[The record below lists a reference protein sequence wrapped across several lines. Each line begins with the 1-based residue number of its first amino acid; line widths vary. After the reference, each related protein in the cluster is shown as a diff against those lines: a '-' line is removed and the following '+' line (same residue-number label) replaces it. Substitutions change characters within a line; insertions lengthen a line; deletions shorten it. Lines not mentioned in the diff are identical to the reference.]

1 MGVLLSKTAVPVIK
15 IVIRLDKNVIA
26 PLRVTEAA
34 TAAATDAGIQKKKH
48 GSGIALVIS
57 NVKMNDIMKF
67 VEALQNCNVL
77 IEGVTGTI

>member
-15 IVIRLDKNVIA
+15 IVVRLSKNVIA
-26 PLRVTEAA
+26 PLRVT
-34 TAAATDAGIQKKKH
+34 AAAIDAGIQKKIR
-48 GSGIALVIS
+48 GSDIALS
-57 NVKMNDIMKF
+57 NVKMNDVMKF

>member
-15 IVIRLDKNVIA
+15 IVVRLGKNVIA
-26 PLRVTEAA
+26 PLRVT
-34 TAAATDAGIQKKKH
+34 AAAIDAGIQKKIH
-48 GSGIALVIS
+48 GSDIALS
-57 NVKMNDIMKF
+57 NVKMNDVMKF